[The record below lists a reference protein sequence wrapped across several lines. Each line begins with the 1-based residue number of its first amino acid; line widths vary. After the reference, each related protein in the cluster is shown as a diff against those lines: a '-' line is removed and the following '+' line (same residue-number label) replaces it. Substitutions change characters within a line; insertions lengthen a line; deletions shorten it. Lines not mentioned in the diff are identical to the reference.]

1 MVVPSAGLS
10 GGFVPMTTLG
20 PSSNN
25 PPCLLS
31 FGDHTMKV
39 HVFSAEDGVRRTLYG
54 IQYSH
59 EAGFRFYHIDF
70 WRRYEPPP
78 VTV

>member
-1 MVVPSAGLS
+1 
-10 GGFVPMTTLG
+10 MTTLG

-25 PPCLLS
+25 SPRPLS

-39 HVFSAEDGVRRTLYG
+39 HVFSAEDEVGKMLYG

-59 EAGFRFYHIDF
+59 EAVFRFYHIDF
-70 WRRYEPPP
+70 WRRYESSP

>member
-39 HVFSAEDGVRRTLYG
+39 HVFSAEDGVGRRLYG
-54 IQYSH
+54 I
-59 EAGFRFYHIDF
+59 
-70 WRRYEPPP
+70 
-78 VTV
+78 

>member
-1 MVVPSAGLS
+1 MVVPSAGLF

-20 PSSNN
+20 SSSNN

-31 FGDHTMKV
+31 FGDHTMKA
-39 HVFSAEDGVRRTLYG
+39 HVFSAEDEVGRTLYG

-59 EAGFRFYHIDF
+59 EAAFRFYHIDF
-70 WRRYEPPP
+70 LQRYESLP
-78 VTV
+78 VMV